1 MVDEHIADLEDLIE
15 IVPGKG
21 SGKAYIKESRI
32 AVNDVLSMLTE
43 GMDNKAIISYFP
55 SLQEDH
61 ILACL
66 AHDAENGLVR
76 E

>member
-1 MVDEHIADLEDLIE
+1 MVEKHTADLDDLIE

-32 AVNDVLSMLTE
+32 AVSDVVSMLTE
-43 GMDNKAIISYFP
+43 GMDNREILNYFP

-66 AHDAENGLVR
+66 AHDAKSGLVR

>member
-1 MVDEHIADLEDLIE
+1 MVEEYISDLDDLIE

-21 SGKAYIKESRI
+21 AGKAYIKESGI

-43 GMDNKAIISYFP
+43 GMDNKEILNYFP
-55 SLQEDH
+55 SLEEDH

-66 AHDAENGLVR
+66 AHDANNGLVR

>member
-1 MVDEHIADLEDLIE
+1 MAEEYISDLDDLIE

-21 SGKAYIKESRI
+21 AGKAYIKESRI

-43 GMDNKAIISYFP
+43 GMDNREILNYFP
-55 SLQEDH
+55 SLEENH

-66 AHDAENGLVR
+66 AHDANNDLVR

>member
-1 MVDEHIADLEDLIE
+1 MVEEHIADLGDLIE

-43 GMDNKAIISYFP
+43 GMDNKEILNYFP

-66 AHDAENGLVR
+66 AYNADNGLVR

>member
-1 MVDEHIADLEDLIE
+1 MTEENRIALEDLIE
-15 IVPGKG
+15 IVPGQR
-21 SGKAYIKESRI
+21 SSKACIKESRI

-43 GMDNKAIISYFP
+43 GMSSDEILKYFP
-55 SLQEDH
+55 ALQEDH

-66 AHDAENGLVR
+66 AYEEKNGLVR